1 LRRIF
6 RAREI
11 GHHIR
16 SDKFIRDVDEGEIS
30 GSDVF
35 LVFFCLDEVL
45 VTADSIVRSLEE
57 YVEEMSGRSGRKSN
71 HYALAAGGRIRE
83 QLQAQSIQLR
93 RLRNLLRK
101 NLDSSSDI
109 WHKSPLS
116 QMVDRKGSRIS
127 RILHAISLEGGV
139 SLPLDKK
146 PSANKQK
153 LTTTEIPTDVS
164 WPRVMLP
171 ADEWELTTVKI
182 RTNVNW
188 DRKIFALV
196 QQYLDEYQPR
206 RELDS
211 LREAATELRE
221 LIRERFSIDDV
232 LISVADDRLSTPRY

>member
-1 LRRIF
+1 VREQPGIQCLPVEQPDGRHDAFQPVVADGGKGTHGII
-6 RAREI
+6 RARVTAKLRCAKLEENFPCSEI

-139 SLPLDKK
+139 SYR
-146 PSANKQK
+146 S
-153 LTTTEIPTDVS
+153 
-164 WPRVMLP
+164 
-171 ADEWELTTVKI
+171 I
-182 RTNVNW
+182 RSHQQTNRN
-188 DRKIFALV
+188 
-196 QQYLDEYQPR
+196 
-206 RELDS
+206 
-211 LREAATELRE
+211 
-221 LIRERFSIDDV
+221 
-232 LISVADDRLSTPRY
+232 